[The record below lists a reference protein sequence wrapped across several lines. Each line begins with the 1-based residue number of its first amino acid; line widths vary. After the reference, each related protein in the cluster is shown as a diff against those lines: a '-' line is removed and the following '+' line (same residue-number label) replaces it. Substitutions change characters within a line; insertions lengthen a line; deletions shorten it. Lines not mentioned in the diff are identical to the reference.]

1 MQMHLLL
8 CRSADL
14 LSRNLRLHNIEMLM
28 LIMEELQ
35 KTYTVASIYRGIF
48 VKAIQQLFPTYRP
61 CTSPS
66 AQAVGPIQ
74 ENATNPSTSLNAG
87 PITGDS
93 FEDSQY
99 GMGAVF
105 NDGLVDALMD
115 HASLFNI
122 WEHWES
128 S

>member
-14 LSRNLRLHNIEMLM
+14 LSRNLRLHKIDMLM

-35 KTYTVASIYRGIF
+35 KTYTVASLYRGIF
-48 VKAIQQLFPTYRP
+48 VKAIQQLFPSYRP

-66 AQAVGPIQ
+66 AQAAGLNQ
-74 ENATNPSTSLNAG
+74 ENTTNPSVPSNGERVTED
-87 PITGDS
+87 PY
-93 FEDSQY
+93 EDSQY
-99 GMGAVF
+99 GMGIVF

-128 S
+128 N